1 MRTSPRLV
9 KLDKE
14 HVIKSIYELGKV
26 VIGEHVPGGFL
37 SEQHS
42 PKRKRKHRKQN
53 RSPLKGTGEQGG

>member
-37 SEQHS
+37 SE
-42 PKRKRKHRKQN
+42 
-53 RSPLKGTGEQGG
+53 